1 MCKLNRASIA
11 VCTGFVRKDHWQR
24 HDFSMRLC
32 FKIQYCTVLY
42 CTVLYSMCCI
52 DPARNLMTLIGGA
65 GTRPSVGAKSV
76 RRRES

>member
-42 CTVLYSMCCI
+42 CTVQYVLY
-52 DPARNLMTLIGGA
+52 
-65 GTRPSVGAKSV
+65 RPC
-76 RRRES
+76 